1 DQTHGARTATIS
13 DPYGHRWMLN
23 TQLSSPSVEEID
35 SQSPGFTVTG
45 AAGEGSAVQPIQ
57 LGYYTIRTDDIE
69 LAAAFYSEL
78 LGWNV
83 DPVNGHVSNCD
94 LPFGFENQYYE
105 GVNLWMTVR
114 DPEPMLA
121 RVAELGG
128 RIIEDTMS
136 PSGRAIECR
145 DDQGRRFDLHTPA
158 PGYG

>member
-1 DQTHGARTATIS
+1 
-13 DPYGHRWMLN
+13 
-23 TQLSSPSVEEID
+23 
-35 SQSPGFTVTG
+35 
-45 AAGEGSAVQPIQ
+45 
-57 LGYYTIRTDDIE
+57 
-69 LAAAFYSEL
+69 
-78 LGWNV
+78 
-83 DPVNGHVSNCD
+83 
-94 LPFGFENQYYE
+94 
-105 GVNLWMTVR
+105 MTVR